1 MKGEKDKEK
10 KKTSNGMLT
19 TWNAHNMSHE
29 LSPNYLSHCL
39 LRLQAHQ
46 YRAELKV
53 NQIMP
58 DQCPYGMLVLQAV
71 A

>member
-1 MKGEKDKEK
+1 
-10 KKTSNGMLT
+10 MLT

-29 LSPNYLSHCL
+29 LSPNYL

-53 NQIMP
+53 NQIML